1 MPYRTRKTPKGYKAK
16 WGKKGNGTMQN
27 LELAPNEKPQNN
39 AEQFSLLDGENEDP
53 TGYLKY
59 YVAQIELWEGSDF
72 VGHRC

>member
-1 MPYRTRKTPKGYKAK
+1 
-16 WGKKGNGTMQN
+16 MQN